1 MWLDGRR
8 EKEGRERGEQN
19 LGFGRSKDTGVS
31 LLIWLA
37 LHSQE
42 DFE

>member
-1 MWLDGRR
+1 MGEGKRKEEDGESR
-8 EKEGRERGEQN
+8 N

-37 LHSQE
+37 IHSQE

>member
-1 MWLDGRR
+1 MGEGKKEEDG
-8 EKEGRERGEQN
+8 EED